1 MSMRKGQAAMEYLMT
16 YGWAILVI
24 VIVLAAL
31 LYLGVFNIAGRTPEI
46 CSLPIGLQ
54 CPSFKL
60 NTNGMLN
67 MSLTNGQPKT
77 IIVTHVA
84 CTNNIDFNA
93 SSTTVTPANSLAWS
107 TVSAASGTIPSA
119 DARYVNVT
127 CYNIGESAPVPARVV
142 GDTYRG
148 NLYIRYYFND
158 EVGNFRVAI
167 GDIVTKYQP
176 V

>member
-1 MSMRKGQAAMEYLMT
+1 MTRKGQAAMEYLMT

-46 CSLPIGLQ
+46 CTLPIGLQ

-60 NTNGMLN
+60 DTAGLLNVSITNGH
-67 MSLTNGQPKT
+67 PKT
-77 IIVTHVA
+77 IIVSLA
-84 CTNNIDFNA
+84 RCTSDATFNA
-93 SSTTVTPANSLAWS
+93 SDWNSY
-107 TVSAASGTIPSA
+107 TDIPDVTIPSA
-119 DARYVNVT
+119 DSRFVSFN
-127 CYNIGESAPVPARVV
+127 CYTTGSTVATGAV

-148 NLYIRYYFND
+148 KLYLRYAFSD
-158 EVGNFRVAI
+158 EPGNYRVAI

-176 V
+176 A